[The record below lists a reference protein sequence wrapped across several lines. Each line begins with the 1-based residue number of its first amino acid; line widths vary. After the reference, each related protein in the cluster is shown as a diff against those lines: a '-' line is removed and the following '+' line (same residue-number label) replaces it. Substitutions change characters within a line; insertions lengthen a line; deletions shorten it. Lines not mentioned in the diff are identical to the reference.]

1 MPLGG
6 GLVTVAGPPNP
17 QRTEASR
24 IYRGW
29 RVARPP
35 MAQRAQM
42 EQHPRPTLLSDF
54 ILGGQDGL
62 VNVLGILL
70 GLVVAGTKI
79 QIILIAGLAALAAE
93 SLAMAAVAYTSTE
106 SRRKLYHSEIA
117 REQREMREVPEL
129 ERDEVRVI
137 LRKWGYEGE
146 ELEEMLRRIEAKP
159 KAWLDIMMAFEL
171 NLAPVAPDAPIK
183 SAGVVGAS
191 TLLGHLIPLVPFFVF
206 GSRTVLAS
214 YVAVVV
220 SGITLFLIGWY
231 EAKFTIGSLWKSGVR
246 MTIIGLGS
254 GFAGFLIGYLVSTF

>member
-1 MPLGG
+1 
-6 GLVTVAGPPNP
+6 
-17 QRTEASR
+17 
-24 IYRGW
+24 
-29 RVARPP
+29 

-70 GLVVAGTKI
+70 GLVAAGTSL
-79 QIILIAGLAALAAE
+79 QIILIAGFAALAAE

-117 REQREMREVPEL
+117 REQREMRDVPEL

-146 ELEEMLRRIEAKP
+146 EMEEMLHRIEGKP

-171 NLAPVAPDAPIK
+171 NLAPVAPEAPRE
-183 SAGVVGAS
+183 SAMVVGGS
-191 TLLGHLIPLVPFFVF
+191 TLLGHLIPLVPFFFF
-206 GSRTVLAS
+206 GSRTVLSA
-214 YVAVVV
+214 YVAVVL

-231 EAKFTIGSLWKSGVR
+231 EAKLTIGSLWKSAVR

-254 GFAGFLIGYLVSTF
+254 GFAGFLIGHFVAMY